1 MSITLMAGCK
11 ESSEKTPE
19 QVFNASVTPPHVE
32 KIAKEFTLHGDK
44 RIDEYYWL
52 NQRDN
57 PKVIDY
63 LNAENAYVDTIMAG
77 TKDLQAKLF
86 SEMKGRIKEKD
97 ETVPYKDNGYW
108 YYSRYDEGSQYPYS
122 AAERK
127 YLQLPKK

>member
-1 MSITLMAGCK
+1 MRFNVIFLMSIILMAGCE
-11 ESSEKTPE
+11 ESSDKSHE
-19 QVFNASVTPPHVE
+19 QVFPTSVTPPHVE
-32 KIAKEFTLHGDK
+32 KIAKEFILHGDK

-63 LNAENAYVDTIMAG
+63 PNAENAYVDTVMSG

-108 YYSRYDEGSQYPYS
+108 YYSRYDEGSQYPVY
-122 AAERK
+122 
-127 YLQLPKK
+127 